1 MPPKRI
7 SYVRAKYSEMVM
19 DSDSTDM
26 EDNSS
31 VESDYEDSVTAQAAP
46 FDSFD
51 SFCGY
56 TDEKQQLHKTVIE
69 PAGYDQY
76 VTTSVLL
83 FGDHADCQTMTL
95 AKGITGELGGE
106 YTFFH
111 VDSFH
116 GDFMGE
122 ANNIQTT
129 LDAARSREPSFV
141 LLTCLDEHGFGEA
154 EYELLRTQIESIQ
167 QNHERV
173 TVVCTAQDQDID
185 LTAHDSLFEVII
197 EVPKPGEE
205 FRRGTLNTEL
215 ERAENARVIESTQL
229 DEEALSKLDITD
241 LTLQEL
247 RTVIKRTVQRRRRTS
262 DEAKPAITPSHIQ
275 NSISIVQAEKLE
287 DSTGMGFFG
296 EDDPDQFEP
305 EIPSVTFDDIGGLT
319 SEKQRLREAVTKPV
333 EYSDT
338 FRQAGYSVG
347 QGILLHGPPG
357 NGKTMLAKAV
367 ANDLEYHFLSVK
379 GPELEQPLVGVS
391 EDQLREL
398 FQTAREHTPSVI
410 FFDEFDSLA
419 PARQNDTPV
428 WKDDLVN
435 TLLSELDGL
444 EPLADV
450 IVMAATNRVD
460 ELDDAV
466 VRSGRFDTFIEIPSP
481 SLEEQVEIFRVHIGN
496 IPTTKGVT
504 PAWFSSLQLSDL
516 SGADIMTVCRKALE
530 FAVRDFDTG
539 SAEQLVVTQAN
550 VQAALERLR
559 SEQQDTRWSRGYQ

>member
-1 MPPKRI
+1 
-7 SYVRAKYSEMVM
+7 M
-19 DSDSTDM
+19 DSDPTDM

-31 VESDYEDSVTAQAAP
+31 VESEYEDSVTAQSAP

-51 SFCGY
+51 SFRGY

-69 PAGYDQY
+69 PAGYDRY

-83 FGDHADCQTMTL
+83 FGDHADCQTTTL
-95 AKGITGELGGE
+95 AKGITGKLGEE

-116 GDFMGE
+116 GDFMDE
-122 ANNIQTT
+122 ANNIRTT
-129 LDAARSREPSFV
+129 LDTARSREPSFV

-154 EYELLRTQIESIQ
+154 EYELLRAQIESIQ

-173 TVVCTAQDQDID
+173 IVVCTAQDHDID
-185 LTAHDSLFEVII
+185 LTAHDSIFEVVI

-215 ERAENARVIESTQL
+215 ERANRAGVIESTQL
-229 DEEALSKLDITD
+229 EEKALSELNISD

-247 RTVIKRTVQRRRRTS
+247 RTVIKRTVQRRRRIS
-262 DEAKPAITPSHIQ
+262 DEAKPTITPSHIQ
-275 NSISIVQAEKLE
+275 TSINIVQAEKLE
-287 DSTGMGFFG
+287 DDTGMSFFG

-305 EIPSVTFDDIGGLT
+305 EIPSVAFDDIGGLT

-333 EYSDT
+333 EYSEI

-367 ANDLEYHFLSVK
+367 ANDLNYHFLSVK

-419 PARQNDTPV
+419 PSRQNDTPV

-435 TLLSELDGL
+435 MLLSELDGL

-466 VRSGRFDTFIEIPSP
+466 LRSGRFDTFIEIPSP
-481 SLEEQVEIFRVHIGN
+481 SVEEQVQIFAVHIDN
-496 IPTTKGVT
+496 LPTTESVT
-504 PAWFSSLQLSDL
+504 PAWFSSLHLSDL

-539 SAEQLVVTQAN
+539 SAERLVVTQAN

-559 SEQQDTRWSRGYQ
+559 SEQQDTQWSQGYH

>member
-1 MPPKRI
+1 
-7 SYVRAKYSEMVM
+7 MVM

-31 VESDYEDSVTAQAAP
+31 VESDYEDSVTIQSAP

-51 SFCGY
+51 SFRGY
-56 TDEKQQLHKTVIE
+56 TDQKRQLHETVIE
-69 PAGYDQY
+69 PAGYDRY

-83 FGDHADCQTMTL
+83 LGDHADCQTATL
-95 AKGITGELGGE
+95 AKGITGEFGDS

-111 VDSFH
+111 VELYQSEL
-116 GDFMGE
+116 MGE
-122 ANNIQTT
+122 EDNIETT
-129 LDAARSREPSFV
+129 LDAARSREPSLV
-141 LLTCLDEHGFGEA
+141 LLTCLDENGFSEA
-154 EYELLRTQIESIQ
+154 EYESLRTQIESIQ

-185 LTAHDSLFEVII
+185 LTAHDSLFEVIV
-197 EVPKPGEE
+197 EVPKPGEA

-215 ERAENARVIESTQL
+215 ERAERAGVIESTQL
-229 DEEALSKLDITD
+229 DEEALSKLDIAD

-262 DEAKPAITPSHIQ
+262 DEAKPTITPSHIQ

-287 DSTGMGFFG
+287 DSTEMGFFG

-391 EDQLREL
+391 EDHLREL

-419 PARQNDTPV
+419 PSRQNDTPV

-481 SLEEQVEIFRVHIGN
+481 SLEEQVEIFAVHIDN
-496 IPTTKGVT
+496 LPTTEGVT
-504 PAWFSSLQLSDL
+504 PAWFSSLRLSDL
-516 SGADIMTVCRKALE
+516 SGADIMAVCRKALE

-539 SAEQLVVTQAN
+539 SAEELVVTQAN
-550 VQAALERLR
+550 IQAALDRLR

>member
-1 MPPKRI
+1 M
-7 SYVRAKYSEMVM
+7 S
-19 DSDSTDM
+19 SDSTDKG
-26 EDNSS
+26 DDDS
-31 VESDYEDSVTAQAAP
+31 VENIFEDTVTIQSDP
-46 FDSFD
+46 FGSFD
-51 SFCGY
+51 SFRGY
-56 TDEKQQLHKTVIE
+56 SEEKERLHKTVVE
-69 PAGYDQY
+69 PSGYDRY

-83 FGDHADCQTMTL
+83 FGEHADCQTTTL
-95 AKGITGELGGE
+95 AKGTSGELGDE
-106 YTFFH
+106 YSFFH
-111 VDSFH
+111 VNSFE
-116 GDFMGE
+116 GE
-122 ANNIQTT
+122 FLGEENNIETT
-129 LDAARSREPSFV
+129 LDTARSREPSFV
-141 LLTCLDEHGFGEA
+141 LLTCLDEHEFGET

-167 QNHERV
+167 QSADRV

-185 LTAHDSLFEVII
+185 LTTHDSIFEVVI

-205 FRRGTLNTEL
+205 FRRGKLNTEL
-215 ERAENARVIESTQL
+215 ERAETADVIESTQL
-229 DEEALSKLDITD
+229 DEEALSDLDIGE

-247 RTVIKRTVQRRRRTS
+247 RTVIKRTVQRRRRVS
-262 DEAKPAITPSHIQ
+262 EGEAPTITTSHIQ
-275 NSISIVQAEKLE
+275 DSISIVEAEKLE
-287 DSTGMGFFG
+287 ESTGITLFD
-296 EDDPDQFEP
+296 EDETDQFEP

-338 FRQAGYSVG
+338 FREAGYSVG

-367 ANDLEYHFLSVK
+367 ANDLSYHFLSVK

-398 FQTAREHTPSVI
+398 FQTAREHAPSVI

-419 PARQNDTPV
+419 PSRKTDTPV
-428 WKDDLVN
+428 WKNDLVN

-466 VRSGRFDTFIEIPSP
+466 LRSGRFDTFIEIPSP
-481 SLEEQVEIFRVHIGN
+481 SLEEQVEIFAVHIN
-496 IPTTKGVT
+496 DLPTAEGVT
-504 PAWFSSLQLSDL
+504 TEWFGSLRLSDL
-516 SGADIMTVCRKALE
+516 SGADIMAICRKALE
-530 FAVRDFDTG
+530 FAVRDFDAG
-539 SAEQLVVTQAN
+539 STRQLVVTRDN

-559 SEQQDTRWSRGYQ
+559 SELQETRSRGYQ

>member
-1 MPPKRI
+1 
-7 SYVRAKYSEMVM
+7 MVM
-19 DSDSTDM
+19 DSDSIDM
-26 EDNSS
+26 EDNNSI
-31 VESDYEDSVTAQAAP
+31 EDDYEDSVTIQSEP
-46 FDSFD
+46 FDSFT
-51 SFCGY
+51 SFRGY
-56 TDEKQQLHKTVIE
+56 TDEKQQLSETVIE

-83 FGDHADCQTMTL
+83 VGDHADCQTTTL
-95 AKGITGELGGE
+95 AEGVTGEVE
-106 YTFFH
+106 NAYSFFH
-111 VDSFH
+111 VESFPSH
-116 GDFMGE
+116 FMGKE
-122 ANNIQTT
+122 NNIQTI
-129 LDAARSREPSFV
+129 LDAARSREPSLI

-154 EYELLRTQIESIQ
+154 EYESLRTQIESIQ

-173 TVVCTAQDQDID
+173 TVICTAHDQDVD
-185 LTAHDSLFEVII
+185 LRTHDSLFEVVI

-205 FRRGTLNTEL
+205 FRRGTLNKEL
-215 ERAENARVIESTQL
+215 ERAERAGVIESTQL
-229 DEEALSKLDITD
+229 DEEALSKLDIAD

-247 RTVIKRTVQRRRRTS
+247 QTVIKRTVQRRRRTS
-262 DEAKPAITPSHIQ
+262 DKAKPTITPSNIQ
-275 NSISIVQAEKLE
+275 SSIGIVHAEKLE
-287 DSTGMGFFG
+287 EATGMGIFG
-296 EDDPDQFEP
+296 QDDPDQFKP
-305 EIPSVTFDDIGGLT
+305 EIPSVTFDDIGGLA

-391 EDQLREL
+391 EDHLREL

-444 EPLADV
+444 EPLAEV

-481 SLEEQVEIFRVHIGN
+481 SVEEQVEIFGVHIDN
-496 IPTTKGVT
+496 LPTTNGVT
-504 PAWFSSLQLSDL
+504 PAWFSSLHLSDL

-539 SAEQLVVTQAN
+539 KTEQLVVTQEN
-550 VQAALERLR
+550 VQVALERLR
-559 SEQQDTRWSRGYQ
+559 SEQQDTRWSQGYQ

>member
-1 MPPKRI
+1 M
-7 SYVRAKYSEMVM
+7 M
-19 DSDSTDM
+19 DSESTDM

-31 VESDYEDSVTAQAAP
+31 VETDYEDSVTVQSAP

-51 SFCGY
+51 SFRGY

-69 PAGYDQY
+69 PAGYDRY

-95 AKGITGELGGE
+95 AKGIAGELGGE

-116 GDFMGE
+116 GDFMDE
-122 ANNIQTT
+122 TNNIQTT
-129 LDAARSREPSFV
+129 LDTARSREPSFV

-173 TVVCTAQDQDID
+173 IVVCTAQDQDID
-185 LTAHDSLFEVII
+185 LTAHDSLFEVVI

-205 FRRGTLNTEL
+205 FCRGTLNTEL
-215 ERAENARVIESTQL
+215 ERANRAGVIESTQL
-229 DEEALSKLDITD
+229 DEEALSELDISD

-262 DEAKPAITPSHIQ
+262 DGVKPTITPSHIQ
-275 NSISIVQAEKLE
+275 TSINIVQEEKLE
-287 DSTGMGFFG
+287 EDTGMGFFG

-305 EIPSVTFDDIGGLT
+305 EIPSVAFDDIGGLT

-333 EYSDT
+333 EYSEI

-367 ANDLEYHFLSVK
+367 ANDLNYHFLSVK
-379 GPELEQPLVGVS
+379 GPELEQPLVCVS

-419 PARQNDTPV
+419 PSRQNDTPV

-435 TLLSELDGL
+435 MLLSELDGL

-466 VRSGRFDTFIEIPSP
+466 LRSGRFDTFIEIPSP
-481 SLEEQVEIFRVHIGN
+481 SLEEQVEIFAVHIGN
-496 IPTTKGVT
+496 LPTTENVT
-504 PAWFSSLQLSDL
+504 PAWFSSLHLSDL

-530 FAVRDFDTG
+530 FAVRDFDIG
-539 SAEQLVVTQAN
+539 SAERLVVTQAN

-559 SEQQDTRWSRGYQ
+559 SEQQDTQWSQGYH

>member
-1 MPPKRI
+1 M
-7 SYVRAKYSEMVM
+7 SSE
-19 DSDSTDM
+19 STDKG
-26 EDNSS
+26 DDDS
-31 VESDYEDSVTAQAAP
+31 VENVFEDTVTIQSDPFGT
-46 FDSFD
+46 FDSFR
-51 SFCGY
+51 GY
-56 TDEKQQLHKTVIE
+56 TEEKQQLHKTVVE
-69 PAGYDQY
+69 PSGYDRY

-83 FGDHADCQTMTL
+83 LGGHADCQTTTL
-95 AKGITGELGGE
+95 AKGTSGELGDE
-106 YTFFH
+106 YSFFH
-111 VDSFH
+111 VNSFE
-116 GDFMGE
+116 GE
-122 ANNIQTT
+122 FLGEENNIETT
-129 LDAARSREPSFV
+129 LDTARSREPSFV
-141 LLTCLDEHGFGEA
+141 LLTCLDEHGFGET

-167 QNHERV
+167 QSADRV

-185 LTAHDSLFEVII
+185 LTTHDSIFEVVI

-215 ERAENARVIESTQL
+215 ERAETAGVIEPTQL
-229 DEEALSKLDITD
+229 DEEALSELNIGD

-247 RTVIKRTVQRRRRTS
+247 RTVIKRTVQRQRRVSEGAT
-262 DEAKPAITPSHIQ
+262 PTITPSHIQ
-275 NSISIVQAEKLE
+275 DSISIVEAEKLE
-287 DSTGMGFFG
+287 ESTGMTLFD
-296 EDDPDQFEP
+296 EDNTDQFEP

-338 FRQAGYSVG
+338 FREAGYSVG

-367 ANDLEYHFLSVK
+367 ANDLSYHFLSVK

-398 FQTAREHTPSVI
+398 FQTAREHAPSVI

-419 PARQNDTPV
+419 PSRKTDTPV

-466 VRSGRFDTFIEIPSP
+466 LRSGRFDTFIEIPSP
-481 SLEEQVEIFRVHIGN
+481 SLEEQVEIFAVHIDGL
-496 IPTTKGVT
+496 PTAEGVT
-504 PAWFSSLQLSDL
+504 TEWFGSLRLSDL
-516 SGADIMTVCRKALE
+516 SGADIMAICRKALE
-530 FAVRDFDTG
+530 FAVRDFDAG
-539 SAEQLVVTQAN
+539 SAQQLVVTQAN

-559 SEQQDTRWSRGYQ
+559 SELHDSQWSRGYQ

>member
-1 MPPKRI
+1 
-7 SYVRAKYSEMVM
+7 M
-19 DSDSTDM
+19 DSDPTDM

-31 VESDYEDSVTAQAAP
+31 VESEYEDSVTAQSAP

-51 SFCGY
+51 SFRGY

-69 PAGYDQY
+69 PAGYDRY

-83 FGDHADCQTMTL
+83 FGDHADCQTTTL
-95 AKGITGELGGE
+95 AKGITGKLGEE

-116 GDFMGE
+116 GDFMDE
-122 ANNIQTT
+122 ANNIRTT
-129 LDAARSREPSFV
+129 LDTARSREPSFV

-154 EYELLRTQIESIQ
+154 EYELLRAQIESIQ

-173 TVVCTAQDQDID
+173 IVVCTAQDHDID
-185 LTAHDSLFEVII
+185 LTAHDSIFEVVI

-215 ERAENARVIESTQL
+215 ERANRAGVIESTQL
-229 DEEALSKLDITD
+229 DEEALSELDISD

-247 RTVIKRTVQRRRRTS
+247 RTVIKRTVQRRRRIS
-262 DEAKPAITPSHIQ
+262 DEAKPKITPSHIQ
-275 NSISIVQAEKLE
+275 TSINIVQAEKLE
-287 DSTGMGFFG
+287 DDTGMSFFG

-305 EIPSVTFDDIGGLT
+305 EIPSVAFDDIGGLT

-333 EYSDT
+333 EYSEI

-367 ANDLEYHFLSVK
+367 ANDLNYHFLSVK

-419 PARQNDTPV
+419 PSRQNDTPV
-428 WKDDLVN
+428 WKDDLV
-435 TLLSELDGL
+435 TMLRSELDGV

-466 VRSGRFDTFIEIPSP
+466 LRSGRFDTFIEIPSP
-481 SLEEQVEIFRVHIGN
+481 SVEEQVQIFAVHIDN
-496 IPTTKGVT
+496 LPTTESVT
-504 PAWFSSLQLSDL
+504 PVWFSSLHLSDL

-539 SAEQLVVTQAN
+539 SAERLVVTQAN

-559 SEQQDTRWSRGYQ
+559 SEQQDTQWSQGYH

>member
-1 MPPKRI
+1 
-7 SYVRAKYSEMVM
+7 MVM

-31 VESDYEDSVTAQAAP
+31 VESDYEDSVTAQSAP

-51 SFCGY
+51 SFRGY

-69 PAGYDQY
+69 PAGYDRY

-173 TVVCTAQDQDID
+173 TVICTAQDQDID
-185 LTAHDSLFEVII
+185 LTAHDSLFEVVV

-205 FRRGTLNTEL
+205 FRLGTLNTEI
-215 ERAENARVIESTQL
+215 ERAERAGVIESTRL
-229 DEEALSKLDITD
+229 DEKALSELDIAD

-262 DEAKPAITPSHIQ
+262 DKAKPTITPSHIQ
-275 NSISIVQAEKLE
+275 SSISIVQAEKLE
-287 DSTGMGFFG
+287 EDTGMGFFV

-333 EYSDT
+333 EYSET

-419 PARQNDTPV
+419 PSRQNDTPV

-466 VRSGRFDTFIEIPSP
+466 VRSGRFDTFIGIPSP
-481 SLEEQVEIFRVHIGN
+481 SVEEQVEIFRVHIDGL
-496 IPTTKGVT
+496 PTAESVT
-504 PAWFSSLQLSDL
+504 PAWFSSLNLSDL
-516 SGADIMTVCRKALE
+516 SGADIMAVCRKALE

-539 SAEQLVVTQAN
+539 SAEQLVVTQGN
-550 VQAALERLR
+550 VRAALDRLR
-559 SEQQDTRWSRGYQ
+559 SKQQDTRWSRGYQ

>member
-1 MPPKRI
+1 
-7 SYVRAKYSEMVM
+7 M

-31 VESDYEDSVTAQAAP
+31 VESDYEDSVTAQSAP

-167 QNHERV
+167 QSHERV

-185 LTAHDSLFEVII
+185 LTTHDSIFEVVI
-197 EVPKPGEE
+197 EVPEPGEE

-215 ERAENARVIESTQL
+215 ERAERAGVIESTQL
-229 DEEALSKLDITD
+229 DEEALSELDISD

-262 DEAKPAITPSHIQ
+262 DEVKPTITPSHIQ

-287 DSTGMGFFG
+287 EDTGMGFFG
-296 EDDPDQFEP
+296 EDDTDQFEP
-305 EIPSVTFDDIGGLT
+305 EIPSVAFDDIGGLT

-338 FRQAGYSVG
+338 FREAGYSVG

-367 ANDLEYHFLSVK
+367 ANDLSYHFLSVK

-398 FQTAREHTPSVI
+398 FQTAREHAPSVI

-419 PARQNDTPV
+419 PSRKTDTPV

-460 ELDDAV
+460 ELDNAV
-466 VRSGRFDTFIEIPSP
+466 LRSGRFDTFIEIPSP
-481 SLEEQVEIFRVHIGN
+481 SLEEQVEIFDVHIDGL
-496 IPTTKGVT
+496 PTAEDVT
-504 PAWFSSLQLSDL
+504 SEWFGSLCLSDL
-516 SGADIMTVCRKALE
+516 SGADIMAICRKALE
-530 FAVRDFDTG
+530 FAVRDFDAG
-539 SAEQLVVTQAN
+539 SAQQLVVTRAN

-559 SEQQDTRWSRGYQ
+559 SELQDTRWSRGYQ

>member
-1 MPPKRI
+1 
-7 SYVRAKYSEMVM
+7 MVM
-19 DSDSTDM
+19 DSDSIDM
-26 EDNSS
+26 EDNNSI
-31 VESDYEDSVTAQAAP
+31 EDDYEDSVTIQSEP
-46 FDSFD
+46 FDSFT
-51 SFCGY
+51 SFRGY
-56 TDEKQQLHKTVIE
+56 TDEKQQLSETVIE

-83 FGDHADCQTMTL
+83 VGDHADCQTTTL
-95 AKGITGELGGE
+95 AEGVTGEVE
-106 YTFFH
+106 NAYSFFH
-111 VDSFH
+111 VESFPSH
-116 GDFMGE
+116 FMGKE
-122 ANNIQTT
+122 NNIQTI
-129 LDAARSREPSFV
+129 LDAARSREPSLI

-154 EYELLRTQIESIQ
+154 EYESLRTQIESIQ

-173 TVVCTAQDQDID
+173 TVICTAHDQDVD
-185 LTAHDSLFEVII
+185 LRTHDSLFEVVI

-205 FRRGTLNTEL
+205 FRRGTLNKEL
-215 ERAENARVIESTQL
+215 ERAERAGVIESTQL
-229 DEEALSKLDITD
+229 DEEALSKLDIAD

-247 RTVIKRTVQRRRRTS
+247 QTVIKRTVQRRRRTS
-262 DEAKPAITPSHIQ
+262 DEARPTITPSNIQ
-275 NSISIVQAEKLE
+275 SSIGIVHAEKLE
-287 DSTGMGFFG
+287 EATGMGIFG
-296 EDDPDQFEP
+296 QDDPDQFKP
-305 EIPSVTFDDIGGLT
+305 EIPSVTFDDIGGLA

-391 EDQLREL
+391 EDHLREL

-444 EPLADV
+444 EPLAEV

-481 SLEEQVEIFRVHIGN
+481 SVEEQVEIFGVHIDN
-496 IPTTKGVT
+496 LPTTNGVT
-504 PAWFSSLQLSDL
+504 PAWFSSLHLSDL

-539 SAEQLVVTQAN
+539 KTEQLVVTQEN
-550 VQAALERLR
+550 VQVALERLR
-559 SEQQDTRWSRGYQ
+559 SEQQDTRWSQGYQ

>member
-1 MPPKRI
+1 
-7 SYVRAKYSEMVM
+7 
-19 DSDSTDM
+19 M
-26 EDNSS
+26 EDNAS
-31 VESDYEDSVTAQAAP
+31 VEDDYEDSVTIQSDP
-46 FDSFD
+46 FDSFA
-51 SFCGY
+51 SFRGY
-56 TDEKQQLHKTVIE
+56 TEEKRQLHETVIE
-69 PAGYDQY
+69 PAGYDRY

-83 FGDHADCQTMTL
+83 LGDHADCQTTTL
-95 AKGITGELGGE
+95 AKGTTGELGTE

-116 GDFMGE
+116 GELMGE
-122 ANNIQTT
+122 GNNIETT
-129 LDAARSREPSFV
+129 LEAARTREPSLI
-141 LLTCLDEHGFGEA
+141 LLTCLDEHGFGED
-154 EYELLRTQIESIQ
+154 EYELLRRQIESIQ

-173 TVVCTAQDQDID
+173 TMVCTAQDQDVD
-185 LTAHDSLFEVII
+185 LTTHDSVFEVII
-197 EVPKPGEE
+197 EVPKPGEP

-215 ERAENARVIESTQL
+215 ERAERAGVIESTEL
-229 DEEALSKLDITD
+229 DGEALSELDIAD

-262 DEAKPAITPSHIQ
+262 DEAKPTITPSHIQ
-275 NSISIVQAEKLE
+275 NSISIVQTEKLE
-287 DSTGMGFFG
+287 EATGMSLFG

-319 SEKQRLREAVTKPV
+319 REKQRLREAVTKPV

-338 FRQAGYSVG
+338 FQQAGYSVG

-391 EDQLREL
+391 EDHLREL

-419 PARQNDTPV
+419 PSRQNDTPV

-481 SLEEQVEIFRVHIGN
+481 SLEEQVEIFAVHIDN
-496 IPTTKGVT
+496 LPTTEGVT
-504 PAWFSSLQLSDL
+504 PAWFSSLRLSDL
-516 SGADIMTVCRKALE
+516 SGADIMAVCRKALE

-550 VQAALERLR
+550 VQAALDRLR

>member
-1 MPPKRI
+1 
-7 SYVRAKYSEMVM
+7 M

-31 VESDYEDSVTAQAAP
+31 VESDYEDSVTTQSAP

-51 SFCGY
+51 SFRGY

-69 PAGYDQY
+69 PAGYDRY

-173 TVVCTAQDQDID
+173 IVVCTAQDQDID
-185 LTAHDSLFEVII
+185 LTTHDSLFEVVI

-205 FRRGTLNTEL
+205 FRRGTLNAEL
-215 ERAENARVIESTQL
+215 ERAERAGVIESTQL
-229 DEEALSKLDITD
+229 DEEALSELDISD

-247 RTVIKRTVQRRRRTS
+247 RTVIKRTVQRQRRTS
-262 DEAKPAITPSHIQ
+262 DEVKPTITPSHIQ
-275 NSISIVQAEKLE
+275 HSISIVQAEKLDE
-287 DSTGMGFFG
+287 DTGMTLFSEG
-296 EDDPDQFEP
+296 DTDQFEP

-319 SEKQRLREAVTKPV
+319 GEKQRLREAVTKPV

-338 FRQAGYSVG
+338 FREAGYSVG

-367 ANDLEYHFLSVK
+367 ANDLSYHFFSVK

-398 FQTAREHTPSVI
+398 FQTAREHAPSVI

-419 PARQNDTPV
+419 PSRKTDTPV

-466 VRSGRFDTFIEIPSP
+466 LRSGRFDTFIEIPSP
-481 SLEEQVEIFRVHIGN
+481 SLEEQVEIFAVHIDDL
-496 IPTTKGVT
+496 PTAEGVT
-504 PAWFSSLQLSDL
+504 TEWFGSLCLSDL
-516 SGADIMTVCRKALE
+516 SGADIMAICRKALE
-530 FAVRDFDTG
+530 FAVRDFDAG
-539 SAEQLVVTQAN
+539 SAQQLVVTRAN

-559 SEQQDTRWSRGYQ
+559 SEFQDTRWSRGYQ

>member
-1 MPPKRI
+1 
-7 SYVRAKYSEMVM
+7 M
-19 DSDSTDM
+19 DSDPTDM

-31 VESDYEDSVTAQAAP
+31 VESEYEDSVTAQSAP

-51 SFCGY
+51 SFRGY

-69 PAGYDQY
+69 PAGYDRY

-83 FGDHADCQTMTL
+83 FGDHADCQTTTL
-95 AKGITGELGGE
+95 AKGITGKLGGE

-116 GDFMGE
+116 GDFMDE
-122 ANNIQTT
+122 ANNIRTT
-129 LDAARSREPSFV
+129 LDTARSREPSFV

-154 EYELLRTQIESIQ
+154 EYELLRAQIESIQ

-173 TVVCTAQDQDID
+173 IVVCTAQDHDID
-185 LTAHDSLFEVII
+185 LTAHDSIFEVVI

-215 ERAENARVIESTQL
+215 ERANRAGVIESTQL
-229 DEEALSKLDITD
+229 EEKALSELNISD

-247 RTVIKRTVQRRRRTS
+247 RTVIKRTVQRRRRIS
-262 DEAKPAITPSHIQ
+262 DEAKPTITPSHIQ
-275 NSISIVQAEKLE
+275 TSINIVQAEKLE
-287 DSTGMGFFG
+287 DDTGMSFFG

-305 EIPSVTFDDIGGLT
+305 EIPSVAFDDIGGLT

-333 EYSDT
+333 EYSEI

-367 ANDLEYHFLSVK
+367 ANDLNYHFLSVK

-419 PARQNDTPV
+419 PSRQNDTPV

-435 TLLSELDGL
+435 MLLSELDGL

-466 VRSGRFDTFIEIPSP
+466 LRSGRFDTFIEIPSP
-481 SLEEQVEIFRVHIGN
+481 SVEEQVQIFAVHIDN
-496 IPTTKGVT
+496 LPTTESVT
-504 PAWFSSLQLSDL
+504 PVWFSSLHLSDL

-539 SAEQLVVTQAN
+539 SAERLVVTQAN

-559 SEQQDTRWSRGYQ
+559 SEQQDTQWSQGYH